1 MLQWEYERS
10 TQSMR
15 LMAEF
20 ALEHGLAMSDILWG
34 TDLKES
40 ELADPA
46 MVVSG
51 HQELRLIRNL
61 INLLPNVPAMGL
73 KVGSRYHA
81 TTFGVLGFAIVS
93 SSSMRHALDLA
104 LQYFHLTF
112 AFTKFIVTDS
122 DSETTILIDDS
133 DVPEDV
139 RQFVVERDAAALFS
153 VQRDFTTDT
162 VLLSLNIT
170 SAAPSYIELY
180 EAFFGIT
187 PNFNMQIN
195 SAVMDRQSMQR
206 PLLMSNALALHM
218 AEAQCRQILESRKTL
233 NELSSKVRDKLMST
247 TGHIPIMTTV
257 AEELYMTARTLRRRL
272 GNEGTTFIQLRDE
285 VRQAL
290 AEQYL
295 KLPHQ
300 SIDQISERLG
310 YAEPTSFINAYK
322 RWKGQTPHAFR
333 LSKRQPH

>member
-1 MLQWEYERS
+1 MSQWAYERS

-20 ALEHGLAMSDILWG
+20 GLEHGLAISDILSD
-34 TDLKES
+34 TDLLES
-40 ELADPA
+40 DLADPA
-46 MVVSG
+46 KVVSG

-61 INLLPNVPAMGL
+61 IALLPHVPALGL
-73 KVGSRYHA
+73 KVGARYHA

-122 DSETTILIDDS
+122 ESETTILIDDS

-139 RQFVVERDAAALFS
+139 RQFIVERDAAALFS

-162 VLLSLNIT
+162 ILLSLNI
-170 SAAPSYIELY
+170 ANPAPSYIECY
-180 EAFFGIT
+180 EAFFGLT
-187 PNFNMQIN
+187 PNFNMPAN

-206 PLLMSNALALHM
+206 PLLLSNALALHM
-218 AEAQCRQILESRKTL
+218 AEAQCRLILDSRKTL
-233 NELSSKVRDKLMST
+233 HELSAKVRDTLMST
-247 TGHIPIMTTV
+247 SGHIPIMTTV
-257 AEELYMTARTLRRRL
+257 AASLHMTARTLRRRL
-272 GNEGTTFIQLRDE
+272 ESEGTTFIQLREE

-295 KLPHQ
+295 ALPHQ
-300 SIDQISERLG
+300 TIDQISERLG

-333 LSKRQPH
+333 LSKR

>member
-1 MLQWEYERS
+1 
-10 TQSMR
+10 MR
-15 LMAEF
+15 LMAEIG
-20 ALEHGLAMSDILWG
+20 LEHALAISDILSG
-34 TDLKES
+34 TALLEA

-61 INLLPNVPAMGL
+61 IALLPHVPALGL
-73 KVGSRYHA
+73 QVGARYHT

-93 SSSMRHALDLA
+93 SSNMRHALDLA

-122 DSETTILIDDS
+122 ESETTILIDDS

-139 RQFVVERDAAALFS
+139 RQFIVERDAAALFS
-153 VQRDFTTDT
+153 VQRDFTNETI
-162 VLLSLNIT
+162 LLSLNI
-170 SAAPSYIELY
+170 SKAEPSHIERY
-180 EAFFGIT
+180 EAFFGIM
-187 PNFNMQIN
+187 PNFNMPTN

-206 PLLMSNALALHM
+206 PLLLSNTLTLHM
-218 AEAQCRQILESRKTL
+218 AEAQCRLILDSRKAL
-233 NELSSKVRDKLMST
+233 NELSSKVRETLIST
-247 TGHIPIMTTV
+247 SGHIPIMTTV
-257 AEELYMTARTLRRRL
+257 AASLHMTARTLRRRL
-272 GNEGTTFIQLRDE
+272 ESEGTTFIQLREE

-295 KLPHQ
+295 ALPHQ

-333 LSKRQPH
+333 LSKR

>member
-1 MLQWEYERS
+1 
-10 TQSMR
+10 
-15 LMAEF
+15 MAEF
-20 ALEHGLAMSDILWG
+20 ALEHALVMSDILLG

-61 INLLPNVPAMGL
+61 MTLLPNVPALGL

-122 DSETTILIDDS
+122 ESETTILIDDS
-133 DVPEDV
+133 DVPDDV

-162 VLLSLNIT
+162 ILLSLNI
-170 SAAPSYIELY
+170 SSEAPSYIELY

-187 PNFNMQIN
+187 PNFNMRIN

-218 AEAQCRQILESRKTL
+218 AEAQCRQILDSRKTL
-233 NELSSKVRDKLMST
+233 NELSSKIREKLMCT
-247 TGHIPIMTTV
+247 AGYIPIMTTV
-257 AEELYMTARTLRRRL
+257 AAELHMTARTLRRRL

-295 KLPHQ
+295 TLPHQ

-333 LSKRQPH
+333 LAKRQTH